1 VRTALARLGIGT
13 ALGVVTGFGVAG
25 WLALGV
31 DRDVA
36 HGLGTLAAERAL
48 AVVGLH
54 GVAGA
59 IAGALAA
66 VGGRVF
72 RSGLLRVAAF
82 VASAL
87 PIAAVAALCLHG
99 GLSDA
104 RIPETVTRVRS
115 PAGPNVLLVVM
126 DTVRADRLGA
136 NGYARPT
143 SPELDAFAREAIRFE
158 TFQAP
163 APWTL
168 PSHASLFTGLYPM
181 QHGATQEHLRLER
194 RFATLAERLR
204 DAGYR
209 TFAASANPIVGPDAG
224 LEQGFARFVEAWRP
238 GDPAVHPVSSAF
250 ARFLGDAD
258 PARPYFAFLNYME
271 AHSPYTPPPAL
282 LQRFAR
288 APVRPLVAD
297 RIGRRPWS
305 SWFLDG
311 PYPESERALLS
322 DLYDAEIAQLSAELG
337 RLFAVLH
344 RDPRWSDTLVAVTSD
359 HGEHFG
365 ERDRIEH
372 MFSLYEPV
380 LRVPLLL
387 RLPGG
392 ARAGEVES
400 RPGQLTDLAAT
411 VLSACGLDASSLSP
425 QGVDLL
431 APGPR
436 REELL
441 AEYYFP
447 RQVIGLLSPEEL
459 ARAQSIAPHLRRLRA
474 IRRGDRKLVWGSDG
488 RHELYDLRADPGETR
503 DLLAGGHDPDD
514 ARALEEG
521 LTATL
526 GRFGAPFALAPPRL
540 DARITGLAEHADPET
555 VARLRE
561 LGYVR

>member
-1 VRTALARLGIGT
+1 
-13 ALGVVTGFGVAG
+13 
-25 WLALGV
+25 
-31 DRDVA
+31 
-36 HGLGTLAAERAL
+36 
-48 AVVGLH
+48 
-54 GVAGA
+54 
-59 IAGALAA
+59 
-66 VGGRVF
+66 
-72 RSGLLRVAAF
+72 
-82 VASAL
+82 
-87 PIAAVAALCLHG
+87 
-99 GLSDA
+99 
-104 RIPETVTRVRS
+104 
-115 PAGPNVLLVVM
+115 VLLIVM

-136 NGYARPT
+136 NGYPRPT

-181 QHGATQEHLRLER
+181 AHGATQERLRLER

-209 TFAASANPIVGPDAG
+209 TFAASANPIVGPDSG
-224 LEQGFARFVEAWRP
+224 LDQGFARFVEAWRA
-238 GDPAVHPVSSAF
+238 GDPAEHPVSSAF
-250 ARFLGDAD
+250 ERFLASAD
-258 PARPYFAFLNYME
+258 PGRPYFAFLNYME

-282 LQRFAR
+282 QQRFAR
-288 APVRPLVAD
+288 QPVRPMVAD
-297 RIGRRPWS
+297 RVGRRPWA
-305 SWFLDG
+305 SWYLDG

-337 RLFAVLH
+337 RLLGVLR
-344 RDPRWSDTLVAVTSD
+344 RDPRWPDTLVAVTSD

-365 ERDRIEH
+365 EHDRIEH

-392 ARAGEVES
+392 ARAGEVET

-411 VLSACGLDASSLSP
+411 LLAASGLDASSLSP
-425 QGVDLL
+425 QAVDLL
-431 APGPR
+431 APGAR
-436 REELL
+436 REELV

-447 RQVIGLLSPEEL
+447 RQVLGLLSPGEL
-459 ARAQSIAPHLRRLRA
+459 VRAQRIAPHLRRLRA

-488 RHELYDLRADPGETR
+488 RHELYDLRSDPGETR
-503 DLLAGGHDPDD
+503 DLLAGGGDGGE
-514 ARALEEG
+514 ARALDE
-521 LTATL
+521 LLAATL
-526 GRFGAPFALAPPRL
+526 ERFGAPFAVSPPRL
-540 DARITGLAEHADPET
+540 DERVAGLAERADPET